1 MIHPIN
7 WLKGT
12 SAARLLPEK
21 QRRMYTSE
29 QTDNFRLIAKLFAVE
44 SSRTL
49 TSEDLA
55 SSDLQCELAEIGQFA
70 EVAHGTVSPAFIWEH
85 MELLMQPQFP
95 LDGYDALRGTELVAT
110 FHGTVAELQ
119 CYIAYRPPTKQLIIA
134 FSGTSSV
141 SQTYRNIDA
150 RLVAYPGGERC
161 AVHAGFWRLYS
172 GVRSRILSE
181 LDKALTQYDVEEVV
195 CTGHSMGAVMC
206 HLFALDI
213 IGADTAEDTPHSR
226 PPITLPLKLALFG
239 SPRLGNQAFA
249 EHWRRVVAE
258 RNASGQPVKEYSVM
272 CYNDGQTW
280 RLQITLAPTL

>member
-1 MIHPIN
+1 MIHLMN

-12 SAARLLPEK
+12 STARSLPEK

-29 QTDNFRLIAKLFAVE
+29 QTDNFRLIAKLFAVH
-44 SSRTL
+44 SSHTL

-85 MELLMQPQFP
+85 MESLMQPQFP
-95 LDGYDALRGTELVAT
+95 LDGYDALRGSKLIDA
-110 FHGTVAELQ
+110 FRGTVAELQ

-141 SQTYRNIDA
+141 SQTFRNIDA

-161 AVHAGFWRLYS
+161 AVHAGFWRLYN
-172 GVRSRILSE
+172 GVRSRVLSE
-181 LDKALTQYDVEEVV
+181 LDKALTQYNIEEII

-206 HLFALDI
+206 YLLALDI
-213 IGADTAEDTPHSR
+213 MGADTAEGASQSR
-226 PPITLPLKLALFG
+226 HPITLPLKLALFG
-239 SPRLGNQAFA
+239 SPRVGNQALA
-249 EHWRRVVAE
+249 ELWRRLVAN
-258 RNASGQPVKEYSVM
+258 RNAHGLSVKEYSVM
-272 CYNDGQTW
+272 CYNDGQIY
-280 RLQITLAPTL
+280 RDYRQRRR